1 MIFDYHIVR
10 GGKTKMFKTG
20 LKRLQQKL
28 QRQLLQQAGMEKEY
42 RRLQR
47 KIKKEMNGARPYLYR
62 DVEPMTLGEPVCI
75 ILVLNDQDEILA
87 KCMGFTVEEVIK
99 AMEDWLD
106 E

>member
-1 MIFDYHIVR
+1 
-10 GGKTKMFKTG
+10 MFKTG
-20 LKRLQQKL
+20 LKRLQQRL

-47 KIKKEMNGARPYLYR
+47 RIKKEMNGARPYLYK

-75 ILVLNDQDEILA
+75 ILVLNEQDEILA
-87 KCMGFTVEEVIK
+87 KAYGFTVEEVIK
-99 AMEDWLD
+99 AMEDFLD

>member
-1 MIFDYHIVR
+1 MANKFGQR
-10 GGKTKMFKTG
+10 
-20 LKRLQQKL
+20 RLQQRL
-28 QRQLLQQAGMEKEY
+28 QRQLLQEAGLEKEY

-62 DVEPMTLGEPVCI
+62 DIEPMTLGEPVCI
-75 ILVLNDQDEILA
+75 ILVFSKEEEILA
-87 KCMGFTVEEVIK
+87 KAVGFTVEEVIK

>member
-1 MIFDYHIVR
+1 
-10 GGKTKMFKTG
+10 MFKTG

-75 ILVLNDQDEILA
+75 ILVLNEQDEILA

>member
-1 MIFDYHIVR
+1 
-10 GGKTKMFKTG
+10 MFKTG

-28 QRQLLQQAGMEKEY
+28 QRQLLQQAGLEKEY

>member
-1 MIFDYHIVR
+1 MANKFGQR
-10 GGKTKMFKTG
+10 
-20 LKRLQQKL
+20 RLQQRL
-28 QRQLLQQAGMEKEY
+28 QRQLLQEAGLEKEY

-62 DVEPMTLGEPVCI
+62 DIEPMTLGEPVCI
-75 ILVLNDQDEILA
+75 ILIFNKEDEILA
-87 KCMGFTVEEVIK
+87 KAVGFTVEEVIK